1 MTRGS
6 SVRLSSRFMSLCI
19 RSGCATKQIMER
31 TTAGRNHCPPRKID
45 AEAVVGMQGAED
57 PVDGLR
63 NLEQDAART
72 GRQGNIPGAMI
83 RSARPSE
90 LATPSEEPPKSES
103 VLQEMRRP
111 GSDCTEQRKG
121 GSAIENLTPHIDFYM
136 STARCQISEV
146 GAVGCWISKAAFS
159 ARVRRATG

>member
-111 GSDCTEQRKG
+111 GSDCTEQRQG
-121 GSAIENLTPHIDFYM
+121 GSTIENLTPVYRFLYVNCPMPDIGSRSSGLLDLEGGVQRT
-136 STARCQISEV
+136 SS
-146 GAVGCWISKAAFS
+146 
-159 ARVRRATG
+159 

>member
-63 NLEQDAART
+63 NLEQDAAR
-72 GRQGNIPGAMI
+72 
-83 RSARPSE
+83 PSE

-121 GSAIENLTPHIDFYM
+121 GSTIENLTPVYRFLYVNCPMPDIGSRSSGLLDLEGGVQRT
-136 STARCQISEV
+136 SS
-146 GAVGCWISKAAFS
+146 
-159 ARVRRATG
+159 